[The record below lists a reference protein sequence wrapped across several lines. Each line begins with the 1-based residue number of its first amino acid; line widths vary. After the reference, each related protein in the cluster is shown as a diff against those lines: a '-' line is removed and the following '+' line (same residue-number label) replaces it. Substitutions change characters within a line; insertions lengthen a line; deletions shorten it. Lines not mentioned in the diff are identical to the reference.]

1 MLVKPEITLYCLPF
15 AGGNA
20 FSYRHF
26 QAHLADAI
34 QVIALELPGRGKRF
48 KEPLLTTMEAMI
60 VDMFLQIQKGITP
73 NNPYAIYGHSM
84 GALLGYELTRYIL
97 YANLPPPQHLFFS
110 GRRAPSVPDDL
121 PLKHSLPKEEFMKAV
136 KDLGGCPPELLAHQE
151 LTDLFEPI
159 LRADFQ
165 AIETYVYTPAS
176 PINVPI
182 TLLHGSDDE
191 EVTYDQL
198 LPWQQE
204 TRQQLIIQS
213 FLGDHFFIFEHLAQ
227 IGRLLSQ
234 TLIPQH

>member
-1 MLVKPEITLYCLPF
+1 MLAKPEITLYCLPF

-34 QVIALELPGRGKRF
+34 QVIALELPGRGRRF
-48 KEPLLTTMEAMI
+48 KEPLLTAMATMI
-60 VDMFLQIQKGITP
+60 VDLFLQVQDGIK
-73 NNPYAIYGHSM
+73 NNNRYAIYGHSM

-97 YANLPPPQHLFFS
+97 QANLPPPQHLFFS
-110 GRRAPSVPDDL
+110 GRKAPSVANNTP
-121 PLKHSLPKEEFMKAV
+121 PKHKLPKEAFMKSV

-165 AIETYVYTPAS
+165 AIETYVYTPSS
-176 PINVPI
+176 PVNIPI
-182 TLLHGSDDE
+182 TILHGSDDD

-204 TRQQLIIQS
+204 TCQQLLIQS

-234 TLIPQH
+234 TLIP